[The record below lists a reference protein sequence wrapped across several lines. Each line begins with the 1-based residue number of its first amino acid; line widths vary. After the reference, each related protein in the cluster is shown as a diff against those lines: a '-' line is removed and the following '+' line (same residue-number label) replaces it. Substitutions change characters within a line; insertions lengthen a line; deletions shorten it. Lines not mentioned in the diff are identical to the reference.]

1 MKLIVQK
8 IIKET
13 QDAVTISFKNGGL
26 FKKVKYKPGQF
37 LTLHFSI
44 KGATHKRAYSFSSN
58 PYLDKD
64 LRVTI
69 KRVEKGLVSNYVHD
83 GLKVGDALE
92 IDKPSGS
99 FYIEP
104 QKNQQKQYVLFAG
117 GSGITPIFSI
127 INSVLTKEP
136 NSKILLVYANQ
147 NFDAII
153 FKKEIELLE
162 ESYPDKLA
170 VAHILTTNNQVDAKY
185 YSGLATNEIITTI
198 LKKYN
203 LSFDNHVYMICGPFG
218 YMESIKAILNENGVE
233 RNQIKVE
240 LFKSPKVKI
249 TGKDLISKV
258 EIKHDGASHK
268 IEIPGNKSILQGA
281 MSNNV
286 VLPYSCRSGMCASCK
301 ATCISGDIKMTEG
314 HFLEQKEVDEGKI
327 LTCISYPE
335 SEHVVIA
342 Y

>member
-1 MKLIVQK
+1 MKLIVQD

-13 QDAVTISFKNGGL
+13 QDAVTVSFKNGGL
-26 FKKVKYKPGQF
+26 FNKVKYKPGQF
-37 LTLHFSI
+37 LTLHFPVN
-44 KGATHKRAYSFSSN
+44 GEVHKRAYSFSSN

-83 GLKVGDALE
+83 HLKVGDALE
-92 IDKPSGS
+92 IDKPTGS

-104 QKNQQKQYVLFAG
+104 QKSEQKQYVLFAG
-117 GSGITPIFSI
+117 GSGITPMFSI
-127 INSVLTKEP
+127 IKSVLYKEP
-136 NSKILLVYANQ
+136 NSKILLIYANQ
-147 NFDAII
+147 NFESII
-153 FKKEIELLE
+153 FKKEIAILE
-162 ESYPDKLA
+162 EKYPSKLS
-170 VAHILTTNNQVDAKY
+170 VAHILTTNNQIASKY
-185 YSGLATNEIITTI
+185 YSGLATNELITAVFKQHQ
-198 LKKYN
+198 LN
-203 LSFDNHVYMICGPFG
+203 FDKHVYMICGPFG
-218 YMESIKAILNENGVE
+218 YMESIKAILNTNGIE

-240 LFKSPKVKI
+240 LFKSPQVKI
-249 TGKDLISKV
+249 IGKDLISKV
-258 EIKHDGASHK
+258 EIKYNGTTHTIK
-268 IEIPGNKSILQGA
+268 VQGNKSILQGA
-281 MSNNV
+281 MANNV

-301 ATCISGDIKMTEG
+301 ATCVSGDIKMTEG